1 MSVERLI
8 NLNKEILA
16 LCDSVMSENMSPNVE
31 VVGIIKREFE
41 KQYLSLTNEGKVIVL
56 TKRKDL
62 WSTRTIIDSGHFE
75 YDKELFDNV
84 FEFEKLCRKVRRDRL
99 IVLY

>member
-41 KQYLSLTNEGKVIVL
+41 KQ
-56 TKRKDL
+56 
-62 WSTRTIIDSGHFE
+62 
-75 YDKELFDNV
+75 
-84 FEFEKLCRKVRRDRL
+84 
-99 IVLY
+99 